1 MTKEEIVDIIKS
13 NVELDDYGRHI
24 YYNTM
29 SNALWLEFEK
39 EKRDLVKDFIEKVKE
54 NYSAHDKDLGVNVV
68 FLTEKELD
76 DCVKFFF
83 EESK

>member
-1 MTKEEIVDIIKS
+1 MTKDVLSDKLEDC
-13 NVELDDYGRHI
+13 LYFYDDGTLM
-24 YYNTM
+24 YNTTIRNLKEFIQ
-29 SNALWLEFEK
+29 SNEK
-39 EKRDLVKDFIEKVKE
+39 NLVKDFVEKIKE

>member
-1 MTKEEIVDIIKS
+1 MTKEKIVDIIKS
-13 NVELDDYGRHI
+13 DEEEFDGSYDTV
-24 YYNTM
+24 

-39 EKRDLVKDFIEKVKE
+39 EKRDLVKDFVEKVKE
-54 NYSAHDKDLGVNVV
+54 NYSAHDKDLGVNIV

-83 EESK
+83 EDKV